1 MENKAKITNKEI
13 ERALDN
19 MAFLE
24 QRQEEFCLRLR
35 TVQEELGEDVREKA
49 VESLSNF
56 FERKICNWKWI
67 KCTELILFRNKK
79 VPSYKL
85 VYYIGKNIRIML
97 CGKDLGR

>member
-1 MENKAKITNKEI
+1 MDTNWNYWKILENKAKITNKEI

-19 MAFLE
+19 MALLE

-56 FERKICNWKWI
+56 LNGRY
-67 KCTELILFRNKK
+67 
-79 VPSYKL
+79 V
-85 VYYIGKNIRIML
+85 IRSE
-97 CGKDLGR
+97 